1 MKNRLAYYLDD
12 FYTLNKGKNKQD
24 FFMQTFLPLKRSL
37 SHLHT
42 NLQIFQNLQKASSQV
57 LQKIYIFAVDNM
69 EERRVPNSLVSFFP
83 KQTDYIF
90 LPFYCY
96 LTNVYCWKKEKMLM
110 CHVIQC
116 LVLFSE
122 YILRFLAQKTS
133 NTFVLVRSDICKS
146 LC

>member
-1 MKNRLAYYLDD
+1 
-12 FYTLNKGKNKQD
+12 
-24 FFMQTFLPLKRSL
+24 MQTFLPLKRSL

-96 LTNVYCWKKEKMLM
+96 LTNVYC
-110 CHVIQC
+110 
-116 LVLFSE
+116 
-122 YILRFLAQKTS
+122 
-133 NTFVLVRSDICKS
+133 
-146 LC
+146 